1 MIENGIDVKVDTV
14 LSYDEEKVNEFVN
27 YVNGQV
33 KINAVDASISINGG
47 NISVIPGSNG
57 KSIDTEELTNKIK
70 ACIDPDPEKFEEVSV
85 EMHEYSPKITSKSL
99 NKIDGIISSYSTT
112 FSNNDSGRVENLRIA
127 SGYING
133 TLLMPGDEFSYNN
146 TIGPTTAER
155 GYKKANT
162 YVGSKIVPD
171 YGGGVCQVSS
181 TLYRA
186 VIQANIR
193 STERRNH
200 SMTVGYAAPGLDATV
215 AAGYIDYK
223 FVNTYDFPIY
233 IQGYLS
239 GNRVVF
245 NIFGNKEAMNGK
257 TYELVNEILETYNYG
272 TEEVKDSTLN
282 EGTRIVTSSGVNG
295 CKASG
300 YLVTYQNGVQI
311 NKELIS
317 TDIYT
322 AKNQVVSV
330 GTKKAQEQT
339 PVEAKPEQDNQE
351 QVVPQ

>member
-1 MIENGIDVKVDTV
+1 M
-14 LSYDEEKVNEFVN
+14 
-27 YVNGQV
+27 
-33 KINAVDASISINGG
+33 
-47 NISVIPGSNG
+47 
-57 KSIDTEELTNKIK
+57 
-70 ACIDPDPEKFEEVSV
+70 
-85 EMHEYSPKITSKSL
+85 
-99 NKIDGIISSYSTT
+99 
-112 FSNNDSGRVENLRIA
+112 
-127 SGYING
+127 
-133 TLLMPGDEFSYNN
+133 SYNN
-146 TIGPTTAER
+146 TKGPTTAER

-186 VIQANIR
+186 IIQANIR